1 MTGWEPWAMAAAMW
15 WASGMTAA
23 SALYRTHRYDDWRL
37 LGLAAVAG
45 PATFLLFAT
54 RPPASR
60 RPGMSPRI
68 DAVATPE
75 ANSPVEALD
84 RRREG

>member
-45 PATFLLFAT
+45 PGTFLLFAA
-54 RPPASR
+54 RPRPVGGRGCPPGMDGAAAPQSHQPPA
-60 RPGMSPRI
+60 
-68 DAVATPE
+68 
-75 ANSPVEALD
+75 N
-84 RRREG
+84 